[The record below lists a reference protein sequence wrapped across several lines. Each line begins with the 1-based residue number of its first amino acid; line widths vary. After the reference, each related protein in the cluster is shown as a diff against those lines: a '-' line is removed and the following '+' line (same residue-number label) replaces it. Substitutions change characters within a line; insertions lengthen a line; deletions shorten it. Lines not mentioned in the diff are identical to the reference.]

1 MDFLSTTEFRSKL
14 HPEVRVTFRV
24 VTAGR
29 RIDLI
34 RQWREVDSDVAQE
47 SRLIWNLLIKDFE
60 GVTID
65 GKKPSIED
73 FYLEGPEDL
82 VEEIRT
88 ELIRMIQPL
97 HKTDSGDESIIESAR
112 QQIAEAEARIAARK
126 NSGPQSSTFPI
137 RTAASVSETQ
147 TMPEELES
155 EEIAMATPV

>member
-1 MDFLSTTEFRSKL
+1 VDFLSTTEFRSKL

-34 RQWREVDSDVAQE
+34 RNWREINSDVAQE
-47 SRLIWNLLIKDFE
+47 SRLIWNLLVKDFE

-73 FYLEGPEDL
+73 FYLEGPEDV
-82 VEEIRT
+82 VEEIRI

-97 HKTDSGDESIIESAR
+97 HKTDSGDEAIIESAR

-126 NSGPQSSTFPI
+126 NSEPQSSTFPI
-137 RTAASVSETQ
+137 RTAANVAEAQ
-147 TMPEELES
+147 TMPAEFGS
-155 EEIAMATPV
+155 DEIAMATPI